1 MKISNINF
9 KTRLRNACLVQR
21 VEMFC
26 EGYTCISKSKIEYLM
41 PVDEYIALAFI
52 FLRDASSQQFLF

>member
-26 EGYTCISKSKIEYLM
+26 EGYISKSKIEYLM

-52 FLRDASSQQFLF
+52 FLRDASSQQFLI